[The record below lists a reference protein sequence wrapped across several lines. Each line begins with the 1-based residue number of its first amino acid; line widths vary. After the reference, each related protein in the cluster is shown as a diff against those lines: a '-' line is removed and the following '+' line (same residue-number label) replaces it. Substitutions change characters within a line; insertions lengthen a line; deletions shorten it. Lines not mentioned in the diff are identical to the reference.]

1 MSNICPTCITENSD
15 SASFCIACG
24 SPFTLAGSTTSSS
37 SYHLPAGAL
46 LKQGR
51 YKIEKTLG
59 EGGFGITY
67 KGTDS
72 TNSMGVAIKE
82 LWPEKAFRQG
92 NTITWPNSISPQ
104 IRQQQLSKFQLEA
117 NYLSRCIH
125 PNIAKVYDWFEE
137 NDSAYIVME
146 FISGKSLYQVWNE
159 EKPLSEERVKGYI
172 IEITSALK
180 VVHTNNLLHRD
191 IKPENIIINNQD
203 RAVLIDFGAT
213 REFIANQTTNMTQLL
228 TPGYAPL
235 EQYSAKGKRYPATDI
250 YALCAS
256 MYELLTGEPPA
267 AATDRVASENLTPPR
282 KLRPDL
288 SPLTEQ
294 VILTGMRMKVEER
307 FQTADQLIDAL
318 KGNFITPLHRKSLD
332 FVKQGNLAEAVQ
344 AYERCLTTEPNNGEA
359 AVELSLVLI
368 HLNHSQ
374 TEVAAQRA
382 IQLKPNDGRGYGVLG
397 LINCR
402 KSNWPEAVRQLQQ
415 AANLLSHE
423 SWVQANL
430 AWALGKS
437 GNWQQAESAID
448 RAIQIDRAI
457 LTDPAIQKDPKIQ
470 IDPASPF
477 VLGLKGWIAVNQ
489 KDYKP
494 AIVHGRKAIFKSKEA
509 NSQGARELLHWVY
522 PYLIIALDRAVVTQ
536 QGRDVERCLQEFI
549 TLAPDSSFAWGF
561 TGGKQALQGLWTDAI
576 PNFEKAARYPQA
588 AAWVLKNLGIAREQV
603 QNIPGAIQAYETYN
617 QKFPP
622 HAFIQFRLGTLLG
635 WQGQWRPAQSYLEK
649 AVQLQ
654 PDYAE
659 AYHNLAWVLFNIKDQ
674 KGQVENLRAMRSA
687 YRTTVELYGQQ
698 HKLTLAQGIKQAFQ
712 VIGAEI

>member
-1 MSNICPTCITENSD
+1 MSNICPTCMTENSD
-15 SASFCIACG
+15 SASSCISCG
-24 SPFTLAGSTTSSS
+24 SPLTPAGSTTGSS

-46 LKQGR
+46 LKKGR

-72 TNSMGVAIKE
+72 TKSMGVAIKE
-82 LWPEKAFRQG
+82 LWPEKASRQG
-92 NTITWPNSISPQ
+92 TTITWPSSITPQ
-104 IRQQQLSKFQLEA
+104 IKQQQLSKFQIEA
-117 NYLSRCIH
+117 NYLSRCVH

-172 IEITSALK
+172 IEIASALK

-191 IKPENIIINNQD
+191 IKPENIIIDNHN

-213 REFIANQTTNMTQLL
+213 KEFIANQSTNMTRVL

-235 EQYSAKGKRYPATDI
+235 EQYATKAKRWPPTDF

-256 MYELLTGEPPA
+256 MYELLTGQVPA
-267 AATDRVASENLTPPR
+267 EATDRINSDTLTTPR

-294 VILTGMRMKVEER
+294 VILTGMRMKAEER
-307 FQTADQLIDAL
+307 FQTADELIDAL
-318 KGNFITPLHRKSLD
+318 QGNFITPLHRKSLD
-332 FVKQGNLAEAVQ
+332 FVKQGNLAEAVE

-430 AWALGKS
+430 AWALGKT

-448 RAIQIDRAI
+448 RAIQIDQEGAVE
-457 LTDPAIQKDPKIQ
+457 PKIKIQ
-470 IDPASPF
+470 RTSAF
-477 VLGLKGWIAVNQ
+477 ALGLKGWIAVNK
-489 KDYKP
+489 KDWKLTISHATP
-494 AIVHGRKAIFKSKEA
+494 AITKSKQA
-509 NSQGARELLHWVY
+509 NSQGDRELLRWAY
-522 PYLIIALDRAVVTQ
+522 PCLIIALDKAVITQ
-536 QGRDVERCLQEFI
+536 QARDIERRTQEFI
-549 TLAPDSSFAWGF
+549 TQVPDSSFAWGF
-561 TGGKQALQGLWTDAI
+561 TGWKQALQGLWTDAI
-576 PNFEKAARYPQA
+576 PNFEKAARYPQT

-603 QNIPGAIQAYETYN
+603 QNIPGAIEAYEAYN

-635 WQGQWRPAQSYLEK
+635 RQGQWRPARSYLEK

-659 AYHNLAWVLFNIKDQ
+659 AYHNLAWVLFNLKDQ
-674 KGQVENLRAMRSA
+674 KGQVENFRAMRSA
-687 YRTTVELYGQQ
+687 YRTSFELYSQQ
-698 HKLTLAQGIKQAFQ
+698 QKQALAQGIKQAFQ
-712 VIGAEI
+712 IIDVEI

>member
-1 MSNICPTCITENSD
+1 MSINCPACMTENSD
-15 SASFCIACG
+15 SASSCIACG
-24 SPFTLAGSTTSSS
+24 FGLTPAGSSSS

-59 EGGFGITY
+59 EGAFGITY
-67 KGTDS
+67 KATDS

-82 LWPEKAFRQG
+82 LWPEKASRQG
-92 NTITWPNSISPQ
+92 TTITWPSSTTPQ
-104 IRQQQLSKFQLEA
+104 IKQQQLSKFQLEA
-117 NYLSRCIH
+117 NYLSRCVH

-137 NDSAYIVME
+137 NNSAYIVME

-172 IEITSALK
+172 IEIASALK
-180 VVHTNNLLHRD
+180 VVHTNNFLHRD
-191 IKPENIIINNQD
+191 IKPENIIIDNHN

-213 REFIANQTTNMTQLL
+213 KEFIAGQSREMSVTL
-228 TPGYAPL
+228 THGYAPL
-235 EQYSAKGKRYPATDI
+235 EQYSYRGKRWPATDF

-256 MYELLTGEPPA
+256 MYELLTGQVPA
-267 AATDRVASENLTPPR
+267 QATDRINSETLPPPR

-288 SPLTEQ
+288 SPLIEQ
-294 VILTGMRMKVEER
+294 VILTGMRTKVEER
-307 FQTADQLIDAL
+307 FQTADELIDAL
-318 KGNFITPLHRKSLD
+318 KGHFITPLHRKSLD
-332 FVKQGNLAEAVQ
+332 FVKQGNLAEAVE

-415 AANLLSHE
+415 AANLLSQE

-430 AWALGKS
+430 AWALGKT

-448 RAIQIDRAI
+448 RAIQIETKGD
-457 LTDPAIQKDPKIQ
+457 LDPKIKMTL
-470 IDPASPF
+470 ASPF

-489 KDYKP
+489 KDWKLTISHATP
-494 AIVHGRKAIFKSKEA
+494 AITKSKQA
-509 NSQGARELLHWVY
+509 NSQGDGELLRWAY
-522 PYLIIALDRAVVTQ
+522 PCLIIALDKAVITQ
-536 QGRDVERCLQEFI
+536 QARDIERRTQEFI
-549 TLAPDSSFAWGF
+549 TQVPDSSFAWGF
-561 TGGKQALQGLWTDAI
+561 IGWKQALQGLWTDAI

-603 QNIPGAIQAYETYN
+603 QNIPGAIQAYEAYN

-635 WQGQWRPAQSYLEK
+635 RQGQWRPAQSYLEK

-659 AYHNLAWVLFNIKDQ
+659 AHHNLAWVLFNLKDR
-674 KGQVENLRAMRSA
+674 KGQIENLHAMRSA
-687 YRTTVELYGQQ
+687 YRTSFELYSQQ
-698 HKLTLAQGIKQAFQ
+698 QKLALAQGIKQAFQ
-712 VIGAEI
+712 VIEVEI

>member
-1 MSNICPTCITENSD
+1 MSINCPACMTENSD
-15 SASFCIACG
+15 SASSCIACG
-24 SPFTLAGSTTSSS
+24 FGLTSDGSTTGSS

-46 LKQGR
+46 LKKGR

-59 EGGFGITY
+59 VGGFGITY

-92 NTITWPNSISPQ
+92 NTITWPSFITQQ
-104 IRQQQLSKFQLEA
+104 IKQQQLSKFQLEA
-117 NYLSRCIH
+117 NYLSRCVH

-146 FISGKSLYQVWNE
+146 FIPGKSLYQVWNE

-172 IEITSALK
+172 IEIASALK

-191 IKPENIIINNQD
+191 IKPENIIIDNHN

-213 REFIANQTTNMTQLL
+213 KEFIANQSTNMTRVL

-235 EQYSAKGKRYPATDI
+235 EQYTTKAKRWPPTDF

-256 MYELLTGEPPA
+256 MYELLTGQVPA
-267 AATDRVASENLTPPR
+267 EATDRINSDTLTTPR

-294 VILTGMRMKVEER
+294 VILTGMRMNAQER
-307 FQTADQLIDAL
+307 FQTADELIDAL
-318 KGNFITPLHRKSLD
+318 KGHFITPLHRKSLD
-332 FVKQGNLAEAVQ
+332 LVKQGNLAEAVE
-344 AYERCLTTEPNNGEA
+344 AYERCLTNEPNNGEA

-415 AANLLSHE
+415 AANLLSQE

-448 RAIQIDRAI
+448 RAIQIETKGD
-457 LTDPAIQKDPKIQ
+457 LDPKIKMTL
-470 IDPASPF
+470 ASPF

-489 KDYKP
+489 KDWKLTISHATP
-494 AIVHGRKAIFKSKEA
+494 AITKSKQA
-509 NSQGARELLHWVY
+509 NSQGDRELLRWAY
-522 PYLIIALDRAVVTQ
+522 PCLIIALDKAVITQ
-536 QGRDVERCLQEFI
+536 QARDIERRTQEFI
-549 TLAPDSSFAWGF
+549 TQVPDSSFAWGF
-561 TGGKQALQGLWTDAI
+561 IGWKQALQGLWTDAI

-603 QNIPGAIQAYETYN
+603 QNIPGAIQAYEAYN

-635 WQGQWRPAQSYLEK
+635 RQGQWRPAQSYFEK

-659 AYHNLAWVLFNIKDQ
+659 AHHNLAWVLFNLKDQ
-674 KGQVENLRAMRSA
+674 KGQIENLRAMRSA
-687 YRTTVELYGQQ
+687 YRTSFELYSQQ
-698 HKLTLAQGIKQAFQ
+698 QKLALAQRIKQAFQ
-712 VIGAEI
+712 VIEVEI

>member
-1 MSNICPTCITENSD
+1 MSINCPACMTENSD
-15 SASFCIACG
+15 SASSCIACG
-24 SPFTLAGSTTSSS
+24 FGLTSDGSTTSSS

-46 LKQGR
+46 LKKGR

-59 EGGFGITY
+59 VGGFGITY

-92 NTITWPNSISPQ
+92 NTITWPSFITQQ
-104 IRQQQLSKFQLEA
+104 IKQQQLSKFQLEA
-117 NYLSRCIH
+117 NYLSRCVH

-146 FISGKSLYQVWNE
+146 FIPGKSLYQVWNE

-172 IEITSALK
+172 IEIASALK

-191 IKPENIIINNQD
+191 IKPENIIIDNHN

-213 REFIANQTTNMTQLL
+213 KEFIANQSTNMTRVL

-235 EQYSAKGKRYPATDI
+235 EQYTTKAKRWPPTDF

-256 MYELLTGEPPA
+256 MYELLTGQVPA
-267 AATDRVASENLTPPR
+267 EATDRINSDALTTPR

-294 VILTGMRMKVEER
+294 VILTGMRMNAQER
-307 FQTADQLIDAL
+307 FQTADELIDAL
-318 KGNFITPLHRKSLD
+318 KGHFITPLHRKSLD
-332 FVKQGNLAEAVQ
+332 FVKQGNLAEAVET
-344 AYERCLTTEPNNGEA
+344 YERCLTTEPNNGEA

-368 HLNHSQ
+368 HLNHSK

-430 AWALGKS
+430 AWALGKT

-448 RAIQIDRAI
+448 RAIQIETKGD
-457 LTDPAIQKDPKIQ
+457 LDPKIKMTL
-470 IDPASPF
+470 ASPF

-489 KDYKP
+489 KYWKLTISHATP
-494 AIVHGRKAIFKSKEA
+494 AITKSKQT
-509 NSQGARELLHWVY
+509 NSQGDRELLRWAY
-522 PYLIIALDRAVVTQ
+522 PCLIIALDKAVITQ
-536 QGRDVERCLQEFI
+536 QARDIERRTQEFI
-549 TLAPDSSFAWGF
+549 TQVPDSSFAWGF
-561 TGGKQALQGLWTDAI
+561 IGWKQALQGLWTDAI
-576 PNFEKAARYPQA
+576 PNFEKAARYPQP

-603 QNIPGAIQAYETYN
+603 QNIPGAIQAYEAYN

-635 WQGQWRPAQSYLEK
+635 RQGQWRPAQSYLEK

-659 AYHNLAWVLFNIKDQ
+659 AHHNLAWVLFNLKDR
-674 KGQVENLRAMRSA
+674 KGQIENLRAMRSA
-687 YRTTVELYGQQ
+687 YRTSFELYSQQ
-698 HKLTLAQGIKQAFQ
+698 QKLALAQGIKQAFQ
-712 VIGAEI
+712 VIEVEI

>member
-1 MSNICPTCITENSD
+1 MSITCPACMTENSD
-15 SASFCIACG
+15 NASFCTVCG
-24 SPFTLAGSTTSSS
+24 FSLTPAGSSS
-37 SYHLPAGAL
+37 SSPYHLPVGAL
-46 LKQGR
+46 LKQRR

-82 LWPEKAFRQG
+82 LWPEKAIRQG
-92 NTITWPNSISPQ
+92 NTITWPSSIFPQ
-104 IRQQQLSKFQLEA
+104 IKQQQLSKFQLEA
-117 NYLSRCIH
+117 NYLSKCVH

-137 NDSAYIVME
+137 NNSAYIVME
-146 FISGKSLYQVWNE
+146 FISGKSLDQVWYE

-172 IEITSALK
+172 IEIASALK
-180 VVHTNNLLHRD
+180 IVHTNNLLHRD
-191 IKPENIIINNQD
+191 IKPQNIIIDNQN

-213 REFIANQTTNMTQLL
+213 REFIANQTTNMTKIL
-228 TPGYAPL
+228 THGYAPP
-235 EQYSAKGKRYPATDI
+235 EQYLEKDKRYPATDF

-256 MYELLTGEPPA
+256 MYELLTGELPCECLQ
-267 AATDRVASENLTPPR
+267 RYHSETLIPPR
-282 KLRPDL
+282 QLRPDI

-307 FQTADQLIDAL
+307 FQTADELIDAL

-332 FVKQGNLAEAVQ
+332 FVKQGNLAEAVE

-402 KSNWPEAVRQLQQ
+402 KSNWQEAVRQLQQ

-430 AWALGKS
+430 AWALGKT

-448 RAIQIDRAI
+448 RAIQIDQEGAV
-457 LTDPAIQKDPKIQ
+457 DPKIKIQ
-470 IDPASPF
+470 RTSPF
-477 VLGLKGWIAVNQ
+477 VLGLKGWIAVNH
-489 KDYKP
+489 KDWKLTISHATP
-494 AIVHGRKAIFKSKEA
+494 AITKSKQS
-509 NSQGARELLHWVY
+509 NSQGDRELLRWAY
-522 PYLIIALDRAVVTQ
+522 PCLIIALDKAVITQ
-536 QGRDVERCLQEFI
+536 QARDIERRTQEFI
-549 TLAPDSSFAWGF
+549 TQVPDSSFAWGF
-561 TGGKQALQGLWTDAI
+561 IGWKQALQGLWTDAI

-603 QNIPGAIQAYETYN
+603 QNIPGAIQAYEAYN

-635 WQGQWRPAQSYLEK
+635 RQGQWRPAQSYLEK

-659 AYHNLAWVLFNIKDQ
+659 AHHNLAWVLFNLKDR
-674 KGQVENLRAMRSA
+674 KGQIENLRGMRSA
-687 YRTTVELYGQQ
+687 YRTSFELYGQQ
-698 HKLTLAQGIKQAFQ
+698 HKLALAQGIKQAFQ
-712 VIGAEI
+712 VIEVEI

>member
-24 SPFTLAGSTTSSS
+24 SPLTSDGSTTSSS

-67 KGTDS
+67 KGTDL
-72 TNSMGVAIKE
+72 TNLMGVAIKE

-104 IRQQQLSKFQLEA
+104 IKQQQLSKFQLEA
-117 NYLSRCIH
+117 NYLSRCVH

-172 IEITSALK
+172 IEIASALK

-191 IKPENIIINNQD
+191 IKPENIIIDNQD

-267 AATDRVASENLTPPR
+267 AATDRVASETLTPPR
-282 KLRPDL
+282 KLRSDL
-288 SPLTEQ
+288 SHLTEQ

-307 FQTADQLIDAL
+307 FQTAGQLIDAL
-318 KGNFITPLHRKSLD
+318 KGNFVTPLHRKSLD

-344 AYERCLTTEPNNGEA
+344 AYEKCLTTEPNNGEA

-430 AWALGKS
+430 AWALGKT

-448 RAIQIDRAI
+448 RAIEIETEGAID
-457 LTDPAIQKDPKIQ
+457 IQTKIKKT
-470 IDPASPF
+470 SPF

-489 KDYKP
+489 KDWKLTISHATP
-494 AIVHGRKAIFKSKEA
+494 AITKSKQA
-509 NSQGARELLHWVY
+509 NSQGDRELLRWAY
-522 PYLIIALDRAVVTQ
+522 PCLIIALDRAVITQ
-536 QGRDVERCLQEFI
+536 QARDLERRTQEFI
-549 TLAPDSSFAWGF
+549 TQVPDSSFAWGF
-561 TGGKQALQGLWTDAI
+561 TGWKQAIQGLWTDAI
-576 PNFEKAARYPQA
+576 PNFEKASRPAQA
-588 AAWVLKNLGIAREQV
+588 PAWVFENLGISREQL
-603 QNIPGAIQAYETYN
+603 QNIPGAIQAYEAYN

-635 WQGQWRPAQSYLEK
+635 RQGQWRPAQSYLEK

-659 AYHNLAWVLFNIKDQ
+659 AYHNLAWVLFNLKDQ
-674 KGQVENLRAMRSA
+674 KGQVENFRAMRSA
-687 YRTTVELYGQQ
+687 YRKAVELYGQQ
-698 HKLTLAQGIKQAFQ
+698 HKLALAQRIKQAFQ

>member
-1 MSNICPTCITENSD
+1 MSINCPACMTENSD
-15 SASFCIACG
+15 SASSCIACG
-24 SPFTLAGSTTSSS
+24 FGITSDGSTTGSS

-46 LKQGR
+46 LKKGR

-59 EGGFGITY
+59 VGGFGITY

-92 NTITWPNSISPQ
+92 NTITWPSFITQQ
-104 IRQQQLSKFQLEA
+104 IKQQQLSKFQLEA
-117 NYLSRCIH
+117 NYLSRCVH

-146 FISGKSLYQVWNE
+146 FIPGKSLYQVWNE

-172 IEITSALK
+172 IEIASALK

-191 IKPENIIINNQD
+191 IKPENIIIDNHN

-213 REFIANQTTNMTQLL
+213 KEFIANQSTNMTRVL

-235 EQYSAKGKRYPATDI
+235 EQYTTKAKRWPPTDF

-256 MYELLTGEPPA
+256 MYELLTGQVPA
-267 AATDRVASENLTPPR
+267 EATDRINSDTLTTPR

-294 VILTGMRMKVEER
+294 VILTGMRMNAQER
-307 FQTADQLIDAL
+307 FQTADELIDAL
-318 KGNFITPLHRKSLD
+318 KGHFITPLHRKSLD
-332 FVKQGNLAEAVQ
+332 FVKQGNLAEAVE
-344 AYERCLTTEPNNGEA
+344 AYERCLTNEPNNGEA

-415 AANLLSHE
+415 AANLLSQE

-448 RAIQIDRAI
+448 RAIQIETKGD
-457 LTDPAIQKDPKIQ
+457 LDPKIKMTL
-470 IDPASPF
+470 ASPF

-489 KDYKP
+489 KDWKLTISHATP
-494 AIVHGRKAIFKSKEA
+494 AITKSKQA
-509 NSQGARELLHWVY
+509 NSQGDRELLRWAY
-522 PYLIIALDRAVVTQ
+522 PCLIIALDKAVITQ
-536 QGRDVERCLQEFI
+536 QARDIERRTQEFI
-549 TLAPDSSFAWGF
+549 TQVPDSSFAWGF
-561 TGGKQALQGLWTDAI
+561 IGWKQALQGLWNDAI
-576 PNFEKAARYPQA
+576 PNFEKAARYPQT

-603 QNIPGAIQAYETYN
+603 QNIPGAIQAYEAYN

-635 WQGQWRPAQSYLEK
+635 RQGQWRPAQSYLEK

-659 AYHNLAWVLFNIKDQ
+659 AHHNLAWVLFNLKDR
-674 KGQVENLRAMRSA
+674 KGQIENLRAMRSA
-687 YRTTVELYGQQ
+687 YRTSFELYSQQ
-698 HKLTLAQGIKQAFQ
+698 QKLALAQGIKQAFQ
-712 VIGAEI
+712 VIEVEI

>member
-1 MSNICPTCITENSD
+1 MSNPCPACMTENSE
-15 SASFCIACG
+15 SALSCITCG
-24 SPFTLAGSTTSSS
+24 SPLTPDGSTIGSS
-37 SYHLPAGAL
+37 SYHLPTGAL

-59 EGGFGITY
+59 VGGFGITY

-92 NTITWPNSISPQ
+92 KTITWPSSITPQ
-104 IRQQQLSKFQLEA
+104 IKQQQLSKFQIEA
-117 NYLSRCIH
+117 NYLSRCVH

-137 NDSAYIVME
+137 NKTAYIVME
-146 FISGKSLYQVWNE
+146 FISGKSLYQVGNE

-172 IEITSALK
+172 IEIASALK

-191 IKPENIIINNQD
+191 IKPDNIIIDNHN

-213 REFIANQTTNMTQLL
+213 KEFIAGQTREMSQVL

-235 EQYSAKGKRYPATDI
+235 EQYSLKSKRYPATDF

-256 MYELLTGEPPA
+256 MYELLTGEQPA
-267 AATDRVASENLTPPR
+267 AATERVASETLTLPR
-282 KLRPDL
+282 QLRPDIT
-288 SPLTEQ
+288 PLTEQ

-307 FQTADQLIDAL
+307 FQTADELIDAL

-332 FVKQGNLAEAVQ
+332 FVKQGNLAEAVE
-344 AYERCLTTEPNNGEA
+344 AYEKCLTTEPNNGEA

-368 HLNHSQ
+368 HLNHSK

-415 AANLLSHE
+415 AANLLSQE

-430 AWALGKS
+430 AWALGKT

-448 RAIQIDRAI
+448 RAIQIDQEGAV
-457 LTDPAIQKDPKIQ
+457 DPKIKIQ
-470 IDPASPF
+470 RTSPF

-489 KDYKP
+489 KDWKLTISHATP
-494 AIVHGRKAIFKSKEA
+494 AITKSKQS
-509 NSQGARELLHWVY
+509 NSQGDRELLRWAY
-522 PYLIIALDRAVVTQ
+522 PCLIIALDKAVITQ
-536 QGRDVERCLQEFI
+536 QARDLDRRTQEFI
-549 TLAPDSSFAWGF
+549 TQVPDSSFAWGF
-561 TGGKQALQGLWTDAI
+561 TGWKQALQGLWTDAI

-603 QNIPGAIQAYETYN
+603 QNIPGAIQAYEAYN

-635 WQGQWRPAQSYLEK
+635 RQGQWRPAQSYLEK

-659 AYHNLAWVLFNIKDQ
+659 AHHNLAWVLFNLKDR
-674 KGQVENLRAMRSA
+674 KGQIENLREMRSA
-687 YRTTVELYGQQ
+687 YRTSFELYSQQ
-698 HKLTLAQGIKQAFQ
+698 QKFALAQGIKQAFQ
-712 VIGAEI
+712 VIDVEM

>member
-1 MSNICPTCITENSD
+1 MSITCPACMTENSD
-15 SASFCIACG
+15 NASFCTVCG
-24 SPFTLAGSTTSSS
+24 FSLTPAGSSSSS

-72 TNSMGVAIKE
+72 TNLMGIAIKE
-82 LWPEKAFRQG
+82 LWPEKAIRQG

-104 IRQQQLSKFQLEA
+104 IKQQQLSKFQLEA
-117 NYLSRCIH
+117 NYLSRCVH

-137 NDSAYIVME
+137 NKTAYIVME
-146 FISGKSLYQVWNE
+146 FISGKSLYQVGNE

-172 IEITSALK
+172 IEIASALK

-191 IKPENIIINNQD
+191 IKPDNIIIDNQD

-267 AATDRVASENLTPPR
+267 AATDRVASETLTPPR

-294 VILTGMRMKVEER
+294 VILTGMRTKVEER
-307 FQTADQLIDAL
+307 FQTADELIDAL

-332 FVKQGNLAEAVQ
+332 FVKQGNLAEAVE

-382 IQLKPNDGRGYGVLG
+382 IQVKPNDGRGYGVLG

-402 KSNWPEAVRQLQQ
+402 KSNWQEAVRQLQQ

-430 AWALGKS
+430 AWALGKT

-448 RAIQIDRAI
+448 RAIQIETKGD
-457 LTDPAIQKDPKIQ
+457 LDPKIKMTL
-470 IDPASPF
+470 ASPF

-489 KDYKP
+489 KDWKLTISHATP
-494 AIVHGRKAIFKSKEA
+494 AITKSKQA
-509 NSQGARELLHWVY
+509 NSQGDRELLRWAY
-522 PYLIIALDRAVVTQ
+522 PCLIIALDKAVITQ
-536 QGRDVERCLQEFI
+536 QARDIERRTQEFI
-549 TLAPDSSFAWGF
+549 TQVPDSSFAWGF
-561 TGGKQALQGLWTDAI
+561 IGWKQALQGLWTDAI
-576 PNFEKAARYPQA
+576 PNFEKATRSQQA
-588 AAWVLKNLGIAREQV
+588 PAWVLENLGISREQL

-622 HAFIQFRLGTLLG
+622 HAFVQFRLGTLLG
-635 WQGQWRPAQSYLEK
+635 RQGQWRPAQSYLEK

-659 AYHNLAWVLFNIKDQ
+659 AHHNLAWVLFNLKDQ

-687 YRTTVELYGQQ
+687 YRTSFELYSQQ
-698 HKLTLAQGIKQAFQ
+698 QKQALAQGIKQAFQ
-712 VIGAEI
+712 IIDVEI

>member
-1 MSNICPTCITENSD
+1 MSITCPACMTENSE
-15 SASFCIACG
+15 SASSCITCG
-24 SPFTLAGSTTSSS
+24 FGLTSDGSTTGSS

-46 LKQGR
+46 LKKGR

-82 LWPEKAFRQG
+82 LWPERAVREG
-92 NTITWPNSISPQ
+92 TTITWPNSITPQ
-104 IRQQQLSKFQLEA
+104 ERHQQISKFKIEA
-117 NYLSRCIH
+117 EYLNKCVH
-125 PNIAKVYDWFEE
+125 PNIAKVHDWFEE
-137 NDSAYIVME
+137 NNTAYLVME
-146 FISGKSLYQVWNE
+146 FIPGKSLHQILQNE
-159 EKPLSEERVKGYI
+159 GLLAEERVKRYCI
-172 IEITSALK
+172 SVVAALK
-180 VVHTNNLLHRD
+180 VVHSNNLLHRD
-191 IKPENIIINNQD
+191 IKPDNILIDQQD

-213 REFIANQTTNMTQLL
+213 KDFIADQPKTMTVIL

-235 EQYSAKGKRYPATDI
+235 EQYGKKNKRLPATDF

-256 MYELLTGEPPA
+256 MYELLTGEIPA
-267 AATDRVASENLTPPR
+267 AATDRVPSETLTPPR
-282 KLRPDL
+282 QLRPDIT
-288 SPLTEQ
+288 PLTEQ
-294 VILTGMRMKVEER
+294 VILTGMKMKVEDR
-307 FQTADQLIDAL
+307 FQTADELIDAL
-318 KGNFITPLHRKSLD
+318 KGHFITPLHRKSLD

-402 KSNWPEAVRQLQQ
+402 KSNWSEAVRQLQQ

-430 AWALGKS
+430 AWALGKT
-437 GNWQQAESAID
+437 GNWQKAESAID
-448 RAIQIDRAI
+448 RAIEIETEGAVEIQI
-457 LTDPAIQKDPKIQ
+457 KIQ
-470 IDPASPF
+470 RTSAF

-489 KDYKP
+489 KDWKLTISHATP
-494 AIVHGRKAIFKSKEA
+494 AITKSKQS
-509 NSQGARELLHWVY
+509 NSQGDRELLRWAY
-522 PYLIIALDRAVVTQ
+522 PCLIIALDKAVITQ
-536 QGRDVERCLQEFI
+536 QARDIERRTQEFI
-549 TLAPDSSFAWGF
+549 TQVPDSSFAWGF
-561 TGGKQALQGLWTDAI
+561 TGWKQAIQGLWTDAI
-576 PNFEKAARYPQA
+576 PNFEKATRPAQA
-588 AAWVLKNLGIAREQV
+588 PAWVFENLGIAREHL
-603 QNIPGAIQAYETYN
+603 QNLPSAIQAYETYN

-635 WQGQWRPAQSYLEK
+635 RQGQWRPAQSYLEK

-659 AYHNLAWVLFNIKDQ
+659 AYHNLAWVLFNLKDQ
-674 KGQVENLRAMRSA
+674 QGQVENFRAMRSA
-687 YRTTVELYGQQ
+687 YRKAVELYCQQ
-698 HKLTLAQGIKQAFQ
+698 HKLALAQGIKQAFQ

>member
-1 MSNICPTCITENSD
+1 MSITCPACMTENSD
-15 SASFCIACG
+15 NASFCTVCG
-24 SPFTLAGSTTSSS
+24 FSLTPAGSSSSS

-72 TNSMGVAIKE
+72 TNLMGIAIKE
-82 LWPEKAFRQG
+82 LWPEKAIRQG

-104 IRQQQLSKFQLEA
+104 IKQQQLSKFQLEG
-117 NYLSRCIH
+117 NYLSRCVH

-137 NDSAYIVME
+137 NKTAYIVME
-146 FISGKSLYQVWNE
+146 FISGKSLYQVGNE

-172 IEITSALK
+172 IEIASALK

-191 IKPENIIINNQD
+191 IKPDNIIIDNQD

-267 AATDRVASENLTPPR
+267 AATDRVASETLTPPR

-294 VILTGMRMKVEER
+294 VILTGMRTKVEER
-307 FQTADQLIDAL
+307 FQTADELIDAL

-332 FVKQGNLAEAVQ
+332 FVKQGNLAEAVE

-382 IQLKPNDGRGYGVLG
+382 IQVKPNDGRGYGVLG

-402 KSNWPEAVRQLQQ
+402 KSNWQEAVRQLQQ

-430 AWALGKS
+430 AWALGKT

-448 RAIQIDRAI
+448 RAIQIETKGD
-457 LTDPAIQKDPKIQ
+457 LDPKIKMTL
-470 IDPASPF
+470 ASPF

-489 KDYKP
+489 KDWKLTISHATP
-494 AIVHGRKAIFKSKEA
+494 AITKSKQA
-509 NSQGARELLHWVY
+509 NFQGDRELLRWAY
-522 PYLIIALDRAVVTQ
+522 PCLIIALDKAVITQ
-536 QGRDVERCLQEFI
+536 QARDIERRTQEFI
-549 TLAPDSSFAWGF
+549 TQVPDSSFAWGF
-561 TGGKQALQGLWTDAI
+561 IGWKQALQGLWTDAI

-603 QNIPGAIQAYETYN
+603 QNIPGAIQAYEAYN

-635 WQGQWRPAQSYLEK
+635 RQGQWRPAQSYLEK

-659 AYHNLAWVLFNIKDQ
+659 AHHNLAWVLFNLKDR
-674 KGQVENLRAMRSA
+674 KGQIENLRAMRSA
-687 YRTTVELYGQQ
+687 YRTSFELYSQQ
-698 HKLTLAQGIKQAFQ
+698 QKLALAQGIKQAFQ
-712 VIGAEI
+712 VIEVEI

>member
-1 MSNICPTCITENSD
+1 MYITCPTCITENSE
-15 SASFCIACG
+15 SALSCISCG
-24 SPFTLAGSTTSSS
+24 FPLTSDGSSTTGSS

-67 KGTDS
+67 KGIDS

-82 LWPEKAFRQG
+82 LWPERAFREG
-92 NTITWPNSISPQ
+92 TTITWPNSITPQ
-104 IRQQQLSKFQLEA
+104 ERHQQISKFKIEA
-117 NYLSRCIH
+117 EYLNKCVH

-137 NDSAYIVME
+137 NNTAYLVME
-146 FISGKSLYQVWNE
+146 FIPGKSLHQILQNE
-159 EKPLSEERVKGYI
+159 GLLAEERVKRYCI
-172 IEITSALK
+172 SVAAALK
-180 VVHTNNLLHRD
+180 VVHSNNLLHRD
-191 IKPENIIINNQD
+191 IKPDNILIDQQD
-203 RAVLIDFGAT
+203 RPVLIDFGAT
-213 REFIANQTTNMTQLL
+213 KDFIAGQPKTMTVIL

-235 EQYSAKGKRYPATDI
+235 EQYGKKNKRLPATDF

-256 MYELLTGEPPA
+256 MYELLTGEIPA
-267 AATDRVASENLTPPR
+267 AATDRVASETLTPPR

-307 FQTADQLIDAL
+307 FQTADELIDAL

-332 FVKQGNLAEAVQ
+332 FVKQGNLAEAVET
-344 AYERCLTTEPNNGEA
+344 YEKCLTTEPNNGEA

-368 HLNHSQ
+368 HLNHSK

-448 RAIQIDRAI
+448 RAIEIETKGD
-457 LTDPAIQKDPKIQ
+457 LDQKIKMKL
-470 IDPASPF
+470 ASPF
-477 VLGLKGWIAVNQ
+477 VLGLKGWIAVNH
-489 KDYKP
+489 KDWKLTISHATP
-494 AIVHGRKAIFKSKEA
+494 AITKSKQS
-509 NSQGARELLHWVY
+509 NSQGDRELLRWAY
-522 PYLIIALDRAVVTQ
+522 PCLIIALDKAVITQ
-536 QGRDVERCLQEFI
+536 QARDIERRTQEFI
-549 TLAPDSSFAWGF
+549 TQVPDSSFAWGF
-561 TGGKQALQGLWTDAI
+561 TGWKQALQGLWTDAI

-603 QNIPGAIQAYETYN
+603 QNIPGAIQAYEAYN

-635 WQGQWRPAQSYLEK
+635 RQGQWRPAQSYLEK

-659 AYHNLAWVLFNIKDQ
+659 AHHNLAWVLFNLKDR
-674 KGQVENLRAMRSA
+674 KGQIENLRGMRSA
-687 YRTTVELYGQQ
+687 YRTSFELYSQQ
-698 HKLTLAQGIKQAFQ
+698 QKLALAQGIKQAFQ
-712 VIGAEI
+712 VIEVEI